1 MMLRSALFFL
11 FLSLPLFS
19 AQANC
24 WRDAGARYGIE
35 PELLQAIAI
44 VESNGHTTA
53 INKNRDGSLDVGLMQ
68 INSSH
73 FAALSKFRISQK
85 DLLNDPCQSV
95 MTGAW
100 ILAGQIQQ
108 FGYNWDAVGAY
119 NAGTANTPKRRALR
133 QRYIKK
139 VAPQYARL
147 KRQRSR
153 AQSPQ

>member
-1 MMLRSALFFL
+1 MLRALLL
-11 FLSLPLFS
+11 FSLTLPLFS

-24 WRDAGARYGIE
+24 WLDAGARYGIE

-44 VESNGHTTA
+44 VESNGNTA
-53 INKNRDGSLDVGLMQ
+53 AMNKNRDGSFDVGLMQ

-73 FAALSKFRISQK
+73 FGALRKFRISQK

-108 FGYNWDAVGAY
+108 FGYTWDAVGAY

-133 QRYIKK
+133 QQYIKK

-147 KRQRSR
+147 KRHRGHI
-153 AQSPQ
+153 QSPQ

>member
-1 MMLRSALFFL
+1 MMLRLTLFFA
-11 FLSLPLFS
+11 LSLSLFP

-24 WRDAGARYGIE
+24 WREAGARYGIE

-44 VESNGHTTA
+44 VESNGNSAAMNT
-53 INKNRDGSLDVGLMQ
+53 NRDGSRDIGLMQ

-73 FAALSKFRISQK
+73 FPALSKFRISQK

-108 FGYNWDAVGAY
+108 FGYTWDAVGAY

-139 VAPQYARL
+139 VAPHYARL
-147 KRQRSR
+147 KRQSR
-153 AQSPQ
+153 HAQ

>member
-1 MMLRSALFFL
+1 MMLRAGLL
-11 FLSLPLFS
+11 LVLLLPLFS
-19 AQANC
+19 VRANC
-24 WRDAGARYGIE
+24 WVDAGARYGIE

-44 VESNGHTTA
+44 VESNGNTKA
-53 INKNRDGSLDVGLMQ
+53 INKNRDGSFDVGLMQ

-73 FAALSKFRISQK
+73 FNTLWKFRISQK

-100 ILAGQIQQ
+100 ILAGQIQR

-133 QRYIKK
+133 QQYIKK
-139 VAPQYARL
+139 VAPHYARL
-147 KRQRSR
+147 KRQRGHS
-153 AQSPQ
+153 

>member
-1 MMLRSALFFL
+1 MLRISLLTIIALAVF
-11 FLSLPLFS
+11 P
-19 AQANC
+19 ARADC
-24 WRDAGARYGIE
+24 WQLAGARYNIE

-44 VESNGHTTA
+44 VESNGNSQA
-53 INKNRDGSLDVGLMQ
+53 VNKNSDGSLDVGLMQ

-73 FAALSKFRISQK
+73 FEALRKYRISQK

-108 FGYNWDAVGAY
+108 FGYTWDAVGAY

-139 VAPQYARL
+139 VAPHYARL
-147 KRQRSR
+147 KRRKGHAVS
-153 AQSPQ
+153 SP

>member
-1 MMLRSALFFL
+1 MMLRS
-11 FLSLPLFS
+11 SLLLLLMFPLFS

-24 WRDAGARYGIE
+24 WQDAGARYGIE
-35 PELLQAIAI
+35 PELLQAIAL
-44 VESNGHTTA
+44 VESNGNTSA
-53 INKNRDGSLDVGLMQ
+53 INKNRDGSFDVGLMQ

-73 FAALSKFRISQK
+73 FHTLRKFRISQK

-108 FGYNWDAVGAY
+108 FGYTWDAVGAY

-133 QRYIKK
+133 QQYIKK
-139 VAPQYARL
+139 VAPQYARI

>member
-1 MMLRSALFFL
+1 MMSRSSLL
-11 FLSLPLFS
+11 FLLLLPLFS

-24 WRDAGARYGIE
+24 WRDAGIRYGIE

-44 VESNGHTTA
+44 VESNGNTA
-53 INKNRDGSLDVGLMQ
+53 AVNKNRDGSLDVGLMQ

-73 FAALSKFRISQK
+73 FDALRKFRISQK
-85 DLLNDPCQSV
+85 DLLSDPCQSV

-108 FGYNWDAVGAY
+108 FGYTWDAVGAY

-133 QRYIKK
+133 QKYIKK
-139 VAPQYARL
+139 VAPHYARL